1 MSDQTPWKDSASGRF
16 PQLQHDLTCDV
27 LVIGGG
33 ITGLTAAWLL
43 VKAGRK
49 VCLIER
55 NSLGDGET
63 SHTTAHLTYV
73 TDRRLHQLVSSFGRH
88 AARLAWQG
96 GAAAISTIEK
106 IAASQNIECDFR
118 RVPGFLHASLETEPS
133 ENDVELLQKDRQLAQ
148 EMGFEASYASLVHQ
162 VNRPGVRFA
171 NQAKFHPLR
180 YLSGLAKSIV
190 DAGGMIFEGTTA
202 SEFTENPRCVT
213 ANQYKIHTNHLIVAT
228 HVPIVGAAGFI
239 NSTLLQTKLVQT
251 STYAVA
257 AHLPKDIY
265 PEAVYWDT
273 SDPYYYLRIDRG
285 TTTDY
290 AILGGQDH
298 KTGQVENPSVCY
310 HALETTLRTLLPE
323 ARIER
328 RWSGQVIDTHDGL
341 PYIGE
346 TAPRQFSATGFSGNG
361 MTFGTLAGMMACDAV
376 LDRENPWK
384 ALFSPDRKKLS
395 SGWDYIKEN
404 FDYPY
409 YLLRDRLAGADVA
422 SEEDVAP
429 GEGKILVRDGARAA
443 CARDM
448 SGRLQTVSAIC
459 THMGCV
465 VHWNQAEK
473 TWDCPCHGSRFEP
486 SGAVIAGPANTPLKP
501 LDARHAASGNE

>member
-1 MSDQTPWKDSASGRF
+1 MTEQTLWKDAAQRRF
-16 PQLQHDLTCDV
+16 PALQQNLKCDV

-43 VKAGRK
+43 LKAGRK

-73 TDRRLHQLVSSFGRH
+73 TDHRLHQLVSSFGRA

-96 GAAAISTIEK
+96 GAAAISTIER
-106 IAASQNIECDFR
+106 IADSEHISCDFR
-118 RVPGFLHASLETEPS
+118 RVPGFLHASLETEPT
-133 ENDVELLQKDRQLAQ
+133 EEDIELLQKDRQLAQ
-148 EMGFEASYASLVHQ
+148 ELGFEATYASLIHQ
-162 VNRPGVRFA
+162 VDRPGIRFA
-171 NQAKFHPLR
+171 NQAKFHPMR
-180 YLSGLAKSIV
+180 YLAGLANAIV
-190 DAGGMIFEGTTA
+190 EGGGSIFEGTTA
-202 SEFTENPRCVT
+202 TEFSESPRCVT
-213 ANQYKIHTNHLIVAT
+213 ANHHQILADYLVVAT
-228 HVPIVGAAGFI
+228 HVPVVGEAGFI
-239 NSTLLQTKLVQT
+239 SSALLQTKLVSS
-251 STYAVA
+251 STYAVG

-273 SDPYYYLRIDRG
+273 SDPYCYLRIDRG
-285 TTTDY
+285 ATTDY

-310 HALETTLRTLLPE
+310 HALETTLKTLLPE
-323 ARIER
+323 ARIDH

-376 LDRENPWK
+376 LERENPWK

-404 FDYPY
+404 FDFPY

-422 SEEDVAP
+422 SAGEVAP
-429 GEGKILVRDGARAA
+429 GEGKILLVNGERVA
-443 CARDM
+443 CSRDM
-448 SGRLQTVSAIC
+448 SGRLQSVSAIC

-465 VHWNQAEK
+465 VHWNQTEK
-473 TWDCPCHGSRFEP
+473 TWDCPCHGSRFQP
-486 SGAVIAGPANTPLKP
+486 SGEVLAGPAETPLKALNVP
-501 LDARHAASGNE
+501 QHVAAK